1 MKRILILLSV
11 CILLSSC
18 EKRIGGPVPDTTIYI
33 SYTNFKNADL
43 LNPKTASHLTS
54 DDIEVHLLTQ
64 NGERRRVY
72 NGRMDMP
79 KMFRIENR
87 ENDKYILTLFFEPEE
102 DCFDKN
108 IKATM
113 YLSYKNAGEDK
124 FVGQFNR
131 TKFPRTLEK
140 LWVND
145 KLVSDQS
152 SSSSQR
158 LVNII
163 K

>member
-1 MKRILILLSV
+1 M
-11 CILLSSC
+11 LSSC

-54 DDIEVHLLTQ
+54 EDIEVYLLTQ
-64 NGERRRVY
+64 KGERKRFY
-72 NGRMDMP
+72 NGRMDKP
-79 KMFRIENR
+79 KMFGINKR
-87 ENDKYILTLFFEPEE
+87 ENDTYVLTLAFEPDQ
-102 DCFDKN
+102 DCFNKN
-108 IKATM
+108 RMATLF
-113 YLSYKNAGEDK
+113 LSYKNGGEDK

-131 TKFPRTLEK
+131 IKFPRTLQK

-145 KLVSDQS
+145 KLVSDNS
-152 SSSSQR
+152 KLSSQR